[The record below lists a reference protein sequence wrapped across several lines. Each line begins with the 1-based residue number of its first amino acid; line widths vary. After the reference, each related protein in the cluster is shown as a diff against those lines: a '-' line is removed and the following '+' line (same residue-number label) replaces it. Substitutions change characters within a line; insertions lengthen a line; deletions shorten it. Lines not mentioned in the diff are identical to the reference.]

1 MEDKDNKRKKGYANL
16 DEIQN
21 EIRELTDDEMDE
33 FLEKKYGAIKEDI
46 NPTDSDSGNIIK
58 FKPRNNKTFH

>member
-1 MEDKDNKRKKGYANL
+1 MDMNNL
-16 DEIQN
+16 HRGLKEIQN